1 MRFARTVVLVDDDL
15 DDHEVFRS
23 ACSVVDPTIEVTG
36 FESGEHA
43 LRSLARFETL
53 PDMIFLDL
61 NMPRLNGIEVLEAVK
76 AMEKLKSVPVIVY
89 TTSFDSRIKERCE
102 KIGAVDVIEKPNS
115 FDALCEKLETL
126 LKVSVR
132 QDH

>member
-1 MRFARTVVLVDDDL
+1 MQFARTVVLVDDDL
-15 DDHEVFRS
+15 DDHEVFKS
-23 ACSVVDPTIEVTG
+23 ACSVVDSGIELISY
-36 FESGEHA
+36 ESGEQA
-43 LRSLARFETL
+43 LRGLSKSKVL

-61 NMPRLNGIEVLEAVK
+61 NMPRQNGIEVLEAIK
-76 AMEKLKSVPVIVY
+76 SIEDLKSVPVVVY
-89 TTSFDSRIKERCE
+89 TTSFDARVRDRCE
-102 KIGAVDVIEKPNS
+102 EIGAMDVMEKPSS